1 MTMRLGFLASYNGS
15 SMQAILRAI
24 DTGRLAAEAAVAI
37 SNNPDAGALSAAK
50 QAGIP
55 AFCLNAKR
63 CGGDAA
69 VDGEIVRVLQAHQVD
84 YVVLSGYMKRIGK
97 CTLEQFPQRI
107 LNVHP
112 SLLPAF
118 GGPGMYGMR
127 VHTAVLESGATETG
141 ATVHLVDELYDNG
154 RILAQTRVPVL
165 PSDTPDSLRMRVAA
179 TEGELYIQVLQQ
191 LIQAP

>member
-1 MTMRLGFLASYNGS
+1 MRLGFLASYNGS

-63 CGGDAA
+63 CGGEEA

-97 CTLEQFPQRI
+97 RTLEQFPERI